1 MLSIMNIPILSKYTS
16 KKIKKTNEI
25 VIQLIKIMEFQLTFK
40 IIIIVVVLIAV
51 YATLRNLDVIKII
64 LIYLKDLLLRK

>member
-1 MLSIMNIPILSKYTS
+1 
-16 KKIKKTNEI
+16 
-25 VIQLIKIMEFQLTFK
+25 MEFQLIFK
-40 IIIIVVVLIAV
+40 IIIIIGFLMAI

>member
-1 MLSIMNIPILSKYTS
+1 
-16 KKIKKTNEI
+16 
-25 VIQLIKIMEFQLTFK
+25 MEFQLTFK
-40 IIIIVVVLIAV
+40 LIIIVGVLFAV

>member
-1 MLSIMNIPILSKYTS
+1 
-16 KKIKKTNEI
+16 
-25 VIQLIKIMEFQLTFK
+25 MEFQLTFR
-40 IIIIVVVLIAV
+40 IIIIVGVLIAV

>member
-1 MLSIMNIPILSKYTS
+1 
-16 KKIKKTNEI
+16 
-25 VIQLIKIMEFQLTFK
+25 MEFQLTLK
-40 IIIIVVVLIAV
+40 IIVITGVLIGV

>member
-1 MLSIMNIPILSKYTS
+1 
-16 KKIKKTNEI
+16 
-25 VIQLIKIMEFQLTFK
+25 MEFQLTFR
-40 IIIIVVVLIAV
+40 IIIMIGVLIAV

>member
-1 MLSIMNIPILSKYTS
+1 
-16 KKIKKTNEI
+16 
-25 VIQLIKIMEFQLTFK
+25 MEFQLTFK
-40 IIIIVVVLIAV
+40 FIIIVGVLIAV

>member
-1 MLSIMNIPILSKYTS
+1 
-16 KKIKKTNEI
+16 
-25 VIQLIKIMEFQLTFK
+25 MEFQLTFK
-40 IIIIVVVLIAV
+40 IIILVGVLVAV

>member
-1 MLSIMNIPILSKYTS
+1 
-16 KKIKKTNEI
+16 
-25 VIQLIKIMEFQLTFK
+25 MEFQLTFK
-40 IIIIVVVLIAV
+40 IIIIEGVLMAI

>member
-1 MLSIMNIPILSKYTS
+1 
-16 KKIKKTNEI
+16 
-25 VIQLIKIMEFQLTFK
+25 MEFQLIFK
-40 IIIIVVVLIAV
+40 TIIIISVLIAV

>member
-1 MLSIMNIPILSKYTS
+1 
-16 KKIKKTNEI
+16 
-25 VIQLIKIMEFQLTFK
+25 MEFQLTFK
-40 IIIIVVVLIAV
+40 IIILVGVLIAV

>member
-1 MLSIMNIPILSKYTS
+1 
-16 KKIKKTNEI
+16 
-25 VIQLIKIMEFQLTFK
+25 MEFQLTFK
-40 IIIIVVVLIAV
+40 IIIIVVVLVAV

>member
-1 MLSIMNIPILSKYTS
+1 
-16 KKIKKTNEI
+16 
-25 VIQLIKIMEFQLTFK
+25 MEFLLTFK
-40 IIIIVVVLIAV
+40 IIIIVGVLIAV

>member
-1 MLSIMNIPILSKYTS
+1 
-16 KKIKKTNEI
+16 
-25 VIQLIKIMEFQLTFK
+25 MEFQLTFK
-40 IIIIVVVLIAV
+40 ILIIVGVLIAV

>member
-1 MLSIMNIPILSKYTS
+1 
-16 KKIKKTNEI
+16 
-25 VIQLIKIMEFQLTFK
+25 MEFQLAFK
-40 IIIIVVVLIAV
+40 IIIIVGVLIAV

>member
-1 MLSIMNIPILSKYTS
+1 
-16 KKIKKTNEI
+16 
-25 VIQLIKIMEFQLTFK
+25 MEFQFTFK
-40 IIIIVVVLIAV
+40 IIIIISVLIAV

>member
-1 MLSIMNIPILSKYTS
+1 
-16 KKIKKTNEI
+16 
-25 VIQLIKIMEFQLTFK
+25 MEFQLTFK

-64 LIYLKDLLLRK
+64 LIYFKDLLLKK

>member
-1 MLSIMNIPILSKYTS
+1 
-16 KKIKKTNEI
+16 
-25 VIQLIKIMEFQLTFK
+25 MEFQLTFK
-40 IIIIVVVLIAV
+40 IIIIVGVFIAV